1 MQYAIFIYSDE
12 SAFQKMPKAQVEQG
26 MAAYAAYTQALK
38 QAGVYQGSNR
48 LRPVADSTTVRVANG
63 KSQVLNG
70 PYADT
75 KEQLGGYF
83 MIDVPDL
90 DSALQWAARCPGA
103 SHGAV
108 EVRPIWSM

>member
-1 MQYAIFIYSDE
+1 MQYALFIYSDE
-12 SAFQKMPKAQVEQG
+12 SGFQKLTNEQREQG
-26 MAAYAAYTQALK
+26 MAAYTAYTQALK
-38 QAGVYQGSNR
+38 QAGVLQGSNR

-83 MIDVPDL
+83 LIDVPDL
-90 DSALQWAARCPGA
+90 DSALKWAARCPGA
-103 SHGAV
+103 SHGTI
-108 EVRPIWSM
+108 EVRPIWSL

>member
-1 MQYAIFIYSDE
+1 MQYAIFIYADE
-12 SAFQKMPKAQVEQG
+12 SAFQKMSRADMEQG
-26 MAAYAAYTQALK
+26 MAAYTAYTQALK
-38 QAGVYQGSNR
+38 QAGVLQGSNR

-75 KEQLGGYF
+75 KEQLGGYYL
-83 MIDVPDL
+83 IDVPDL
-90 DSALQWAARCPGA
+90 DAALKWAARCPGA

-108 EVRPIWSM
+108 EVRPIWTM